1 MNSDPTTTPKP
12 STEQMGITFNEI
24 HSDEPHEEFSVKQ
37 TTVEQKYVPKK
48 SHLAN
53 QSEVFNVSK
62 AFESD
67 HVESGTI
74 VSDRRKR
81 RATFGDNLR
90 AAFSE
95 WWGGVEGKIID
106 TTESLQAL
114 QKNDTVTVAKAE
126 SRADVIKKAA
136 TNTTLAPQDD
146 HHIVVEKIRTYK
158 QDVAKVTGTPLIIK
172 KETEEK
178 KSEWTHTT
186 EAKTELVSTEAH
198 APQIIAMPDLRST
211 MIAPEIEQ
219 VVPYSSQTHD
229 TNHQHEF
236 EEKVQSIEEWYKKN
250 PSLQKVSTIHT
261 IEVPQKN
268 NVSVSRTPV
277 LIAPEVAKSA
287 PIENTRIVP
296 LAVAH
301 KEMPRI
307 QVPTPPVSQEVKST
321 QAPAPRT
328 IPPLVW
334 HEEVLPS
341 EVQTESVKQT
351 PSISLP
357 TQDTKRIPPETR
369 VVPIPSTPFHATFP
383 PPTNPKENQK
393 ETSLKQSVT
402 IPKVTQ
408 EKTPRTEEVRPY
420 TSAPKNESLFVYARW
435 IILFGIVV
443 IGFVLAVFASMHF
456 NIFEKKKTSETSLA
470 VYPAIIETSQKF
482 EIPLENTKEVFLNT
496 LTSKVRGAP
505 SGLIQFY
512 PTISSETNVRSA
524 TSREIFSFLKT
535 RLDEKTF
542 RALDETLMIG
552 SVTTNKNEPFVIMRT
567 NNFDTLFVGMLSWET
582 YIITDFSPLFG
593 TPPQTTIRFAD
604 AIRNN
609 NATRILYDGTKN
621 EILLYSFINQNT
633 VVITTSS
640 EALAKIM
647 ALD

>member
-12 STEQMGITFNEI
+12 STNQMGITFNEI
-24 HSDEPHEEFSVKQ
+24 HSDETHEEVSVKQ
-37 TTVEQKYVPKK
+37 TAIEQKYVPKK
-48 SHLAN
+48 SHLSN

-67 HVESGTI
+67 RVESGTI

-95 WWGGVEGKIID
+95 WWGGVEEKITD

-114 QKNDTVTVAKAE
+114 QKKDTATVAKAE
-126 SRADVIKKAA
+126 SRTDVIKKAT
-136 TNTTLAPQDD
+136 TNATLAPQDD

-178 KSEWTHTT
+178 KSEWTYITK
-186 EAKTELVSTEAH
+186 AKTELVSTEAH
-198 APQIIAMPDLRST
+198 VPQKIATPDLRSA

-219 VVPYSSQTHD
+219 VVPYSSQAHD

-250 PSLQKVSTIHT
+250 PNLQKVSTIHT

-268 NVSVSRTPV
+268 DVSVSRTPV
-277 LIAPEVAKSA
+277 LIAPEVAKSTPVETA
-287 PIENTRIVP
+287 QTVP
-296 LAVAH
+296 LTVSH
-301 KEMPRI
+301 KETPRT
-307 QVPTPPVSQEVKST
+307 QVPILPVSQEVKST

-334 HEEVLPS
+334 HEEVMPS
-341 EVQTESVKQT
+341 QVQTESVKQT

-357 TQDTKRIPPETR
+357 AQDTKRTIPETR
-369 VVPIPSTPFHATFP
+369 VVPIPSAPFHATFP
-383 PPTNPKENQK
+383 PPTIPKQNQE
-393 ETSLKQSVT
+393 ETPLKQSVT

-408 EKTPRTEEVRPY
+408 EKTPRTEEIRSY
-420 TSAPKNESLFVYARW
+420 TSAPKDESIRVYARW
-435 IILFGIVV
+435 TILIGIIIV
-443 IGFVLAVFASMHF
+443 GFALALFASMYF
-456 NIFEKKKTSETSLA
+456 NIFEKKKTLETSPA
-470 VYPAIIETSQKF
+470 VSPAIIETSQKF
-482 EIPLENTKEVFLNT
+482 EIPLGDTKEVFLNT
-496 LTSKVRGAP
+496 LTSKIGEAP
-505 SGLIQFY
+505 SGLIEFY
-512 PTISSETNVRSA
+512 PTISNETNVRSA
-524 TSREIFSFLKT
+524 TSREIFSFLT
-535 RLDEKTF
+535 THLDTKTF

-552 SVTTNKNEPFVIMRT
+552 SVTTNKNEPFIMMRT
-567 NNFDTLFVGMLSWET
+567 NNFDTLFAGMLSWET

-593 TPPQTTIRFAD
+593 TPPKTTIRFTD

-609 NATRILYDGTKN
+609 SATRILYDDTKN

-640 EALAKIM
+640 EALTKIIEQ
-647 ALD
+647 L

>member
-12 STEQMGITFNEI
+12 STDQMGITFNEI

-48 SHLAN
+48 SHLSN

-67 HVESGTI
+67 RVESGTI
-74 VSDRRKR
+74 VSDRRKHR
-81 RATFGDNLR
+81 KTFGDNLR

-95 WWGGVEGKIID
+95 WWGGVEEKITD

-114 QKNDTVTVAKAE
+114 QKNDTAIVAKAE
-126 SRADVIKKAA
+126 SRADVIKKAG
-136 TNTTLAPQDD
+136 TNATLAPQDD

-172 KETEEK
+172 KKAEEK
-178 KSEWTHTT
+178 KNEWTYITK
-186 EAKTELVSTEAH
+186 EKNELVSTEVH
-198 APQIIAMPDLRST
+198 APQIIATPDLRGA

-236 EEKVQSIEEWYKKN
+236 EEKVESIEEWYKKN
-250 PSLQKVSTIHT
+250 PSLKKVSTIHT

-268 NVSVSRTPV
+268 DVFVSRTPV
-277 LIAPEVAKSA
+277 LIAPEVAKPTPVEA
-287 PIENTRIVP
+287 TQTVP
-296 LAVAH
+296 LTVSH
-301 KEMPRI
+301 KETPRV

-334 HEEVLPS
+334 HDEVLPS
-341 EVQTESVKQT
+341 QVQTESVKQI
-351 PSISLP
+351 PSMTLP
-357 TQDTKRIPPETR
+357 TQDIKKTTPETR
-369 VVPIPSTPFHATFP
+369 VVPIPSASFHATFP
-383 PPTNPKENQK
+383 PPTIPNENQK

-408 EKTPRTEEVRPY
+408 EKTPRTEEIRPY
-420 TSAPKNESLFVYARW
+420 TAAPKNESLFVYARW

-443 IGFVLAVFASMHF
+443 IGFALALFASMHF
-456 NIFEKKKTSETSLA
+456 NIFEKKKTIEIIPA
-470 VYPAIIETSQKF
+470 VSPTIIEISQKI
-482 EIPLENTKEVFLNT
+482 EIPLGNTKEVFLNT
-496 LTSKVRGAP
+496 LTSKIGEAP

-512 PTISSETNVRSA
+512 PTISNETNIRSA

-535 RLDEKTF
+535 HLDTKTF

-552 SVTTNKNEPFVIMRT
+552 SVTTNKNEPFIMMRT
-567 NNFDTLFVGMLSWET
+567 NNFDTLFAGMLSWET

-593 TPPQTTIRFAD
+593 TPPKTTIRFTD

-609 NATRILYDGTKN
+609 SATRILYDDTKN

-640 EALAKIM
+640 EALTKIIEQ
-647 ALD
+647 L